1 MSVFTIKLLALVTM
15 VIDHSA
21 YYLYGSS
28 LIGHGLYFAMRTAGR
43 IAFPLYAFLLVNGFE
58 KTSDRG
64 KYLSRL
70 VLFAAVSQLPYT
82 VVFSYENYSLSAV
95 SGFTI
100 LWPWY
105 VIAPAALAVCAVWYF
120 CVRRDAS
127 VISLAAAFALAVVQL
142 SAGGVCLL
150 GFDTNV
156 FYTLAVSL
164 AGMSVLAMLANRP
177 ANIGQIGQTLACLA
191 AFIICAL
198 CILPHS
204 DYGWYGFAL
213 MMLLYLSRR
222 SKYLQAAVLL
232 VWCCAEYV
240 VYIHNWPYFAAA
252 ALAVIPMLLYNGR
265 RGRPVKLF
273 FYMIYPLHLAV
284 LGMLVLISAAL

>member
-1 MSVFTIKLLALVTM
+1 MSVFAIKLLALVTM

-95 SGFTI
+95 SGFAL

-105 VIAPAALAVCAVWYF
+105 VIVPAALAVCAVWYF

-177 ANIGQIGQTLACLA
+177 ANVGQTLACLA

-198 CILPHS
+198 CIPPHS

-213 MMLLYLSRR
+213 MMLLWMSRR
-222 SKYLQAAVLL
+222 SKPMQAAVLL
-232 VWCCAEYV
+232 LWSYAEYA
-240 VYIHNWPYFAAA
+240 VYIHNWAYFAAA
-252 ALAVIPMLLYNGR
+252 ALAVIPVLLYNGR

-284 LGMLVLISAAL
+284 FGMLVLVSAAL

>member
-1 MSVFTIKLLALVTM
+1 MSVFAIKLLALVTM

-21 YYLYGSS
+21 YYLYASS
-28 LIGHGLYFAMRTAGR
+28 LIEHGLYFAMRTVGR

-58 KTSDRG
+58 KTSNRG
-64 KYLSRL
+64 RYLSRL

-82 VVFSYENYSLSAV
+82 VVFSYENYSHSAA
-95 SGFTI
+95 SGFAL

-105 VIAPAALAVCAVWYF
+105 VVVPAVLAVCAVWYF

-127 VISLAAAFALAVVQL
+127 VIGLAAALALAVVQL
-142 SAGGVCLL
+142 SAGGACLL
-150 GFDTNV
+150 GFETNV

-177 ANIGQIGQTLACLA
+177 ANIGQTLACLA

-213 MMLLYLSRR
+213 MMLLWMSRR
-222 SKYLQAAVLL
+222 SKPMQAAVLL
-232 VWCCAEYV
+232 LWSYAEYA
-240 VYIHNWPYFAAA
+240 VYIHNWAYFAAA
-252 ALAVIPMLLYNGR
+252 ALAVIPVLLYNGR

>member
-28 LIGHGLYFAMRTAGR
+28 LIGYGLYFAMRTAGR

-95 SGFTI
+95 SGFAL

-105 VIAPAALAVCAVWYF
+105 VVVPAALAVCAVWYF

-150 GFDTNV
+150 GFETNV

-177 ANIGQIGQTLACLA
+177 ANIGQTLACLA

-213 MMLLYLSRR
+213 MMLLWMSRR
-222 SKYLQAAVLL
+222 SKPMQAAVLL
-232 VWCCAEYV
+232 LWSYAEYA
-240 VYIHNWPYFAAA
+240 VYIHNLAYFAAA
-252 ALAVIPMLLYNGR
+252 ALAVIPVLLYNGR

-284 LGMLVLISAAL
+284 FGMLVLVSAAL

>member
-1 MSVFTIKLLALVTM
+1 M

-95 SGFTI
+95 SGFAL

-105 VIAPAALAVCAVWYF
+105 VIVPAALAVCAVWYF

-127 VISLAAAFALAVVQL
+127 VISLAAAFILAVVQL

-150 GFDTNV
+150 GLETNV

-177 ANIGQIGQTLACLA
+177 ANIGQTLACLA

-213 MMLLYLSRR
+213 MMLLWMSRR
-222 SKYLQAAVLL
+222 SKPMQAAVLL
-232 VWCCAEYV
+232 LWSYAEYA
-240 VYIHNWPYFAAA
+240 VYIHNWAYFAAA
-252 ALAVIPMLLYNGR
+252 ALAVIPVLLYNGR

-284 LGMLVLISAAL
+284 FGMLVLVSAAL

>member
-1 MSVFTIKLLALVTM
+1 MSVFAIKLLALVTM

-95 SGFTI
+95 SGFAL

-105 VIAPAALAVCAVWYF
+105 VIVPAALAVCAVWYF

-127 VISLAAAFALAVVQL
+127 VISLAAAFALAVVKL

-150 GFDTNV
+150 GFETNV

-177 ANIGQIGQTLACLA
+177 ANIGQTLACLA

-213 MMLLYLSRR
+213 MMLLWMSRR
-222 SKYLQAAVLL
+222 SKPMQAAVLL
-232 VWCCAEYV
+232 LWSYAEYD
-240 VYIHNWPYFAAA
+240 VYIHNWAYFAAA
-252 ALAVIPMLLYNGR
+252 ALAVIPVLLYNGR

-284 LGMLVLISAAL
+284 FGMLVLVSAAL

>member
-1 MSVFTIKLLALVTM
+1 MSVFAIKLLALVTM

-21 YYLYGSS
+21 YYLYSSS
-28 LIGHGLYFAMRTAGR
+28 LIGYGLYFAMRTAGR

-95 SGFTI
+95 SGFAL

-105 VIAPAALAVCAVWYF
+105 VIVPAALAVCAVWYF

-127 VISLAAAFALAVVQL
+127 VISLAAAFALAVVKL

-150 GFDTNV
+150 GHETNV

-177 ANIGQIGQTLACLA
+177 ANIGQTLACLA

-213 MMLLYLSRR
+213 MMLLWMSRR
-222 SKYLQAAVLL
+222 SKPMQAAVLL
-232 VWCCAEYV
+232 LWSYAEYA
-240 VYIHNWPYFAAA
+240 VYIHNWAYFAAA
-252 ALAVIPMLLYNGR
+252 ALAVIPVLLYNGR

-284 LGMLVLISAAL
+284 FGMLVLVSAAL

>member
-1 MSVFTIKLLALVTM
+1 MSVFAIKLLALVTM

-21 YYLYGSS
+21 YYLYASS
-28 LIGHGLYFAMRTAGR
+28 LIEHGLYFAMRTVGR

-64 KYLSRL
+64 RYLSRL

-82 VVFSYENYSLSAV
+82 VVFSYENYSHSAA
-95 SGFTI
+95 SGFAL

-105 VIAPAALAVCAVWYF
+105 VVVPAVLAVCAVWYF

-127 VISLAAAFALAVVQL
+127 VVSLAAAFVLAAMQL

-150 GFDTNV
+150 SFDTNV

-164 AGMSVLAMLANRP
+164 AGMSVLAMLVNRP
-177 ANIGQIGQTLACLA
+177 ASFDRALPCLA
-191 AFIICAL
+191 AFVICAL
-198 CILPHS
+198 CILPNS

-213 MMLLYLSRR
+213 MMLLWLSRR
-222 SKYLQAAVLL
+222 SKPMQAAVLL
-232 VWCCAEYV
+232 LWCYAEYV
-240 VYIHNWPYFAAA
+240 VRIHSWAYFAAA
-252 ALAVIPMLLYNGR
+252 ALAVIPVLLYNGR

>member
-1 MSVFTIKLLALVTM
+1 MSVFAIKLLALVTM

-70 VLFAAVSQLPYT
+70 VLFAAVSQIPYT

-95 SGFTI
+95 SGFAL

-105 VIAPAALAVCAVWYF
+105 VIVPAALAVCAVWYF

-127 VISLAAAFALAVVQL
+127 VISLAAAFILAVVKL

-150 GFDTNV
+150 GFETNV

-177 ANIGQIGQTLACLA
+177 ANIGQTLACLA

-213 MMLLYLSRR
+213 MMLLWMSRR
-222 SKYLQAAVLL
+222 SKPMQAAVLL
-232 VWCCAEYV
+232 LWSYAEYA
-240 VYIHNWPYFAAA
+240 VYIHNWAYFAAA
-252 ALAVIPMLLYNGR
+252 ALAVIPVLLYNGR

-284 LGMLVLISAAL
+284 FGMLVLVSAAL

>member
-1 MSVFTIKLLALVTM
+1 MSVFAIKLLALVTM

-70 VLFAAVSQLPYT
+70 VLFAAVSQIPYT

-95 SGFTI
+95 SGFAL

-105 VIAPAALAVCAVWYF
+105 VVVPAVLAVCAVWYF

-150 GFDTNV
+150 GFETNV

-177 ANIGQIGQTLACLA
+177 ANIGQTLACLA

-213 MMLLYLSRR
+213 MMLLWMSRR
-222 SKYLQAAVLL
+222 SKPMQAAVLL
-232 VWCCAEYV
+232 LWSYAEYA
-240 VYIHNWPYFAAA
+240 VYIHNWAYFAAA
-252 ALAVIPMLLYNGR
+252 ALAVIPVLLYNGR

-284 LGMLVLISAAL
+284 FGMLVLVSAAL

>member
-1 MSVFTIKLLALVTM
+1 MSVFAIKLLALVTM
-15 VIDHSA
+15 VIDHTA
-21 YYLYGSS
+21 FYLYSS
-28 LIGHGLYFAMRTAGR
+28 GLIRSGLYFSLRTVGR

-58 KTSDRG
+58 KTSNRS

-82 VVFSYENYSLSAV
+82 MVFSHENYSLSAI
-95 SGFTI
+95 SGLAL

-105 VIAPAALAVCAVWYF
+105 VVAPALLAVCAVWYF

-127 VISLAAAFALAVVQL
+127 VISLAAAFVIAAVQL

-150 GFDTNV
+150 GFETNV

-164 AGMSVLAMLANRP
+164 AGMSVLKLLVSRP
-177 ANIGQIGQTLACLA
+177 ANFGRTVSLLA
-191 AFIICAL
+191 AFVICAL

-213 MMLLYLSRR
+213 MLLLYLSRR

-232 VWCCAEYV
+232 LWCYAEYV
-240 VYIHNWPYFAAA
+240 VYIHSWAYFAAA
-252 ALAVIPMLLYNGR
+252 ALAVIPVLLYNGR

-284 LGMLVLISAAL
+284 LGILVLISAAV

>member
-1 MSVFTIKLLALVTM
+1 MSVFAIKLLALVTM

-70 VLFAAVSQLPYT
+70 MLFAAVSQIPYT

-95 SGFTI
+95 SGFAL

-105 VIAPAALAVCAVWYF
+105 VVVPAALAVCAVWYF

-177 ANIGQIGQTLACLA
+177 ANVGQTLACLA
-191 AFIICAL
+191 AFIIYAL

-213 MMLLYLSRR
+213 MMLLWMSRR
-222 SKYLQAAVLL
+222 SKPMQAAVLL
-232 VWCCAEYV
+232 LWSYAEYA
-240 VYIHNWPYFAAA
+240 VYIHNWAYFAAA
-252 ALAVIPMLLYNGR
+252 ALAVIPVLLYNGR

-284 LGMLVLISAAL
+284 FGMLVLVSAAL

>member
-1 MSVFTIKLLALVTM
+1 MSVFAIKLLALVTM

-21 YYLYGSS
+21 YYLYASS
-28 LIGHGLYFAMRTAGR
+28 LIEHGLYFAMRTVGR

-58 KTSDRG
+58 KTSNRG

-82 VVFSYENYSLSAV
+82 VVFSYENYSHSAA
-95 SGFTI
+95 SGFTL

-105 VIAPAALAVCAVWYF
+105 VVVPAVLAVCAVWYF

-127 VISLAAAFALAVVQL
+127 VVSLAAAFVLAAMQL

-164 AGMSVLAMLANRP
+164 AGMSVLAMLVNRP
-177 ANIGQIGQTLACLA
+177 ASFDRALACLA
-191 AFIICAL
+191 AFVICAL
-198 CILPHS
+198 CILPNS

-213 MMLLYLSRR
+213 MMLLYLTRR
-222 SKYLQAAVLL
+222 SKPMQAAVLL
-232 VWCCAEYV
+232 LWCYAEYAV
-240 VYIHNWPYFAAA
+240 RIHSWAYFAAA
-252 ALAVIPMLLYNGR
+252 ALAVIPVLLYNGR
-265 RGRPVKLF
+265 HGRPVKLF

>member
-1 MSVFTIKLLALVTM
+1 MSVFAIKLLALVTM

-21 YYLYGSS
+21 YYLYSSS
-28 LIGHGLYFAMRTAGR
+28 LIGYGLYFAMRTVGR

-58 KTSDRG
+58 KTSNRG

-82 VVFSYENYSLSAV
+82 VVFSYENYSHSAA
-95 SGFTI
+95 SGFAL

-105 VIAPAALAVCAVWYF
+105 VIVPAALAVCAVWYF

-127 VISLAAAFALAVVQL
+127 VISLAAAFVLAAMQL

-164 AGMSVLAMLANRP
+164 AGMSVLAMLVNRP
-177 ANIGQIGQTLACLA
+177 ASFDRVLPCLA
-191 AFIICAL
+191 AFVICAL
-198 CILPHS
+198 CILTNS

-213 MMLLYLSRR
+213 MMLLYLTRR
-222 SKYLQAAVLL
+222 SKPMQAAVLL
-232 VWCCAEYV
+232 LWCYAEYAV
-240 VYIHNWPYFAAA
+240 RIHSWAYFAAA
-252 ALAVIPMLLYNGR
+252 ALAVIPVLLYNSR

-284 LGMLVLISAAL
+284 LGMLILISAAL

>member
-1 MSVFTIKLLALVTM
+1 MSVFAIKLLALVTM
-15 VIDHSA
+15 VIDHTA
-21 YYLYGSS
+21 YYLYTSS
-28 LIGHGLYFAMRTAGR
+28 LIGAGLYYFLRTVGR

-58 KTSDRG
+58 KTSNRG

-82 VVFSYENYSLSAV
+82 VVFSYENYSHSAA
-95 SGFTI
+95 SGFTL

-105 VIAPAALAVCAVWYF
+105 VVVPAVLAVCAVWYF

-127 VISLAAAFALAVVQL
+127 VISLAAAFALAVVKL

-150 GFDTNV
+150 GLETNV

-177 ANIGQIGQTLACLA
+177 ANIGQTLACLA

-213 MMLLYLSRR
+213 MMLLWMSRR
-222 SKYLQAAVLL
+222 SKPMQAAVLL
-232 VWCCAEYV
+232 LWSYAEYA
-240 VYIHNWPYFAAA
+240 VYIHNWAYFAAA
-252 ALAVIPMLLYNGR
+252 ALAVIPVLLYNGR

-284 LGMLVLISAAL
+284 FGMLVLVSAAL

>member
-1 MSVFTIKLLALVTM
+1 MSVFAIKILALVTM
-15 VIDHSA
+15 VIDHTA
-21 YYLYGSS
+21 YYLYSS
-28 LIGHGLYFAMRTAGR
+28 RFIGYGLYFAMRTAGR

-58 KTSDRG
+58 KTSDRA

-70 VLFAAVSQLPYT
+70 VLFAAVSQFPYT
-82 VVFSYENYSLSAV
+82 VVFSQENYSLSAV
-95 SGFTI
+95 SGFAL

-105 VIAPAALAVCAVWYF
+105 VVVPAAIAVCAVWYF

-127 VISLAAAFALAVVQL
+127 VIGLAAALALAVVQL

-164 AGMSVLAMLANRP
+164 AGMSVLAMLGSRP
-177 ANIGQIGQTLACLA
+177 ASFGRALPCLA
-191 AFIICAL
+191 AFVICAL
-198 CILPHS
+198 CVLPNS

-222 SKYLQAAVLL
+222 SKPLQAAVLL
-232 VWCCAEYV
+232 LWCYAEYV
-240 VYIHNWPYFAAA
+240 VYIRSWAYFAAA
-252 ALAVIPMLLYNGR
+252 ALAVIPVLLYNDR
-265 RGRPVKLF
+265 HGRPVKLF
-273 FYMIYPLHLAV
+273 FYMIYPMHLAV
-284 LGMLVLISAAL
+284 LGVFVLLSAVL

>member
-1 MSVFTIKLLALVTM
+1 MSVFAIKLLALVTM

-21 YYLYGSS
+21 YYLYSS
-28 LIGHGLYFAMRTAGR
+28 RLIGYGLYFAMRTAGR

-58 KTSDRG
+58 KTSDRA
-64 KYLSRL
+64 KYLSWL

-82 VVFSYENYSLSAV
+82 VVFSHENYSLSAI
-95 SGFTI
+95 SGAAL

-105 VIAPAALAVCAVWYF
+105 VIVPAALAVCAVWYF
-120 CVRRDAS
+120 CVRRDAA
-127 VISLAAAFALAVVQL
+127 VVWLAAALALAAVQL

-164 AGMSVLAMLANRP
+164 AGMSVLAMFSSRP
-177 ANIGQIGQTLACLA
+177 ANFGQTLACLA
-191 AFIICAL
+191 AFVICAL

-213 MMLLYLSRR
+213 MLLLYLSRR
-222 SKYLQAAVLL
+222 SKPMQAAVLL
-232 VWCCAEYV
+232 LWCYAEYV
-240 VYIHNWPYFAAA
+240 VYIHSWAYFAAA
-252 ALAVIPMLLYNGR
+252 ALAVIPVLLYNGR
-265 RGRPVKLF
+265 RGRPVKIF

>member
-1 MSVFTIKLLALVTM
+1 MSVFAIKLLALVTM

-21 YYLYGSS
+21 YYLYGSR
-28 LIGHGLYFAMRTAGR
+28 LIGNGLYFAMRTAGR

-70 VLFAAVSQLPYT
+70 VLFAAVSQIPYT

-95 SGFTI
+95 SGFAL

-105 VIAPAALAVCAVWYF
+105 VVVPAVLAVCAVWYF

-150 GFDTNV
+150 GFETNV

-177 ANIGQIGQTLACLA
+177 ANIGQTLACLA

-213 MMLLYLSRR
+213 MMLLWMSRR
-222 SKYLQAAVLL
+222 SKPMQAAVLL
-232 VWCCAEYV
+232 LWSYAEYA
-240 VYIHNWPYFAAA
+240 VYIHNWAYFAAA
-252 ALAVIPMLLYNGR
+252 ALAVIPVLLYNGR

-284 LGMLVLISAAL
+284 FGMLVLVSAAL

>member
-1 MSVFTIKLLALVTM
+1 MSVFAIKLLALVTM

-95 SGFTI
+95 SGFAL

-105 VIAPAALAVCAVWYF
+105 VVVPAVLAVCAVWYF

-150 GFDTNV
+150 GLETNV

-177 ANIGQIGQTLACLA
+177 ANIGQTLACLA

-213 MMLLYLSRR
+213 MMLLWMSRR
-222 SKYLQAAVLL
+222 SKPMQAAVLL
-232 VWCCAEYV
+232 LWSYAEYA
-240 VYIHNWPYFAAA
+240 VYIHNWAYFAAA
-252 ALAVIPMLLYNGR
+252 ALAVIPVLLYNGR

-284 LGMLVLISAAL
+284 FGMLVLVSAAL

>member
-1 MSVFTIKLLALVTM
+1 MSVFAIKLLALVTM

-95 SGFTI
+95 SGFAL

-105 VIAPAALAVCAVWYF
+105 VIVPAALAVCAVWYF

-127 VISLAAAFALAVVQL
+127 VISLAAAFALAVVKL

-150 GFDTNV
+150 GLETNV

-177 ANIGQIGQTLACLA
+177 ANIGQTLACLA

-213 MMLLYLSRR
+213 MMLLWMSRR
-222 SKYLQAAVLL
+222 SKPMQAAVLL
-232 VWCCAEYV
+232 LWSYAEYA
-240 VYIHNWPYFAAA
+240 VYIHNWAYFAAA
-252 ALAVIPMLLYNGR
+252 ALAVIPVLLYNGR

-284 LGMLVLISAAL
+284 FGMLVLVSAAL

>member
-1 MSVFTIKLLALVTM
+1 MSVFAIKLLALVTM

-70 VLFAAVSQLPYT
+70 VLFAAVSQIPYT

-95 SGFTI
+95 SGFAL

-105 VIAPAALAVCAVWYF
+105 VIVPAALAVCAVWYF

-150 GFDTNV
+150 GLDTNV

-177 ANIGQIGQTLACLA
+177 ANIGQTLACLA

-213 MMLLYLSRR
+213 MMLLWMSRR
-222 SKYLQAAVLL
+222 SKPMQAAVLL
-232 VWCCAEYV
+232 LWSYAEYA
-240 VYIHNWPYFAAA
+240 VYIHNWAYFAAA
-252 ALAVIPMLLYNGR
+252 ALAVIPVLLYNGR

-284 LGMLVLISAAL
+284 FGMLVLVSAAL

>member
-95 SGFTI
+95 SGFAL

-105 VIAPAALAVCAVWYF
+105 VVVPAALAVCAVWYF

-164 AGMSVLAMLANRP
+164 TGMSVLAMLANRP
-177 ANIGQIGQTLACLA
+177 ANIGQTLACLA

-213 MMLLYLSRR
+213 MMLLWMSRR
-222 SKYLQAAVLL
+222 SKPMQAAVLL
-232 VWCCAEYV
+232 LWSYAEYA
-240 VYIHNWPYFAAA
+240 VYIHNWAYFAAA
-252 ALAVIPMLLYNGR
+252 ALAVIPVLLYNGR

-284 LGMLVLISAAL
+284 FGMLVLVSAAL

>member
-1 MSVFTIKLLALVTM
+1 MSVFAIKLLALVTM

-28 LIGHGLYFAMRTAGR
+28 LISYGLYFAMRIIGR

-70 VLFAAVSQLPYT
+70 VLFAAVSQLPFT
-82 VVFSYENYSLSAV
+82 LVFSYENYSLSAV
-95 SGFTI
+95 SGFAF

-105 VIAPAALAVCAVWYF
+105 VIIPAAFAVCAVWYF
-120 CVRRDAS
+120 CVRRDVS
-127 VISLAAAFALAVVQL
+127 VLGLAAAFAFAVVQL

-150 GFDTNV
+150 DFETNV

-164 AGMSVLAMLANRP
+164 AGMAVLAMLGNRP
-177 ANIGQIGQTLACLA
+177 VNYGRALLCLA
-191 AFIICAL
+191 AFVVCAL

-213 MMLLYLSRR
+213 MMLLYLARH
-222 SKYLQAAVLL
+222 SKPMQAAVLL
-232 VWCCAEYV
+232 LWSYAEYV
-240 VYIHNWPYFAAA
+240 VYIHSWAFFAAA
-252 ALAVIPMLLYNGR
+252 ALAVIPVLLYNGR
-265 RGRPVKLF
+265 RGRPVKMF

-284 LGMLVLISAAL
+284 LGVLVLISAVT

>member
-1 MSVFTIKLLALVTM
+1 MSVFAIKLLALVTM

-21 YYLYGSS
+21 YYLYGSR
-28 LIGHGLYFAMRTAGR
+28 LIGHGLYFVMRTAGR

-95 SGFTI
+95 SGFAL

-105 VIAPAALAVCAVWYF
+105 VIVPAALAVCAVWYF

-127 VISLAAAFALAVVQL
+127 VISLAAAFALAVVKL

-150 GFDTNV
+150 GHETNV

-177 ANIGQIGQTLACLA
+177 ANIGQTLAYLA

-213 MMLLYLSRR
+213 MMLLWMSRR
-222 SKYLQAAVLL
+222 SKPMQAAVLL
-232 VWCCAEYV
+232 LWSYAEYA
-240 VYIHNWPYFAAA
+240 VYIHNWAYFAAA
-252 ALAVIPMLLYNGR
+252 ALAVIPVLLYNGR

-284 LGMLVLISAAL
+284 FGMLVLVSAAL

>member
-1 MSVFTIKLLALVTM
+1 MSVFAIKLLALVTM

-70 VLFAAVSQLPYT
+70 VLFAAASQLPYT

-95 SGFTI
+95 SGFAL

-105 VIAPAALAVCAVWYF
+105 VIVPAVLAVCAVWYF

-150 GFDTNV
+150 GFETNV

-164 AGMSVLAMLANRP
+164 AGMSVLAMIANRP
-177 ANIGQIGQTLACLA
+177 ANIGQTLACLA

-213 MMLLYLSRR
+213 MMLLWMSRR
-222 SKYLQAAVLL
+222 SKPMQAAVLL
-232 VWCCAEYV
+232 LWSYAEYA
-240 VYIHNWPYFAAA
+240 VYIHNWAYFAAA
-252 ALAVIPMLLYNGR
+252 ALAVIPVLLYNGR

-284 LGMLVLISAAL
+284 FGMLVLVSAAL

>member
-1 MSVFTIKLLALVTM
+1 MSVFAIKLLALVTM

-95 SGFTI
+95 SGFAL

-105 VIAPAALAVCAVWYF
+105 VVVPAVLAVCAVWYF

-177 ANIGQIGQTLACLA
+177 ANIGQTLACLA

-213 MMLLYLSRR
+213 MMLLWMSRR
-222 SKYLQAAVLL
+222 SKPMQAAVLL
-232 VWCCAEYV
+232 LWSYAEYA
-240 VYIHNWPYFAAA
+240 VYIHNWAYFAAA
-252 ALAVIPMLLYNGR
+252 ALAVIPVLLYNGR

-284 LGMLVLISAAL
+284 FGMLVLVSAAL

>member
-1 MSVFTIKLLALVTM
+1 MSVFAIKLLALVTM

-95 SGFTI
+95 SGFAL

-105 VIAPAALAVCAVWYF
+105 VVVPAVLAVCAVWYF

-127 VISLAAAFALAVVQL
+127 VISLAAAFALAVVKL

-150 GFDTNV
+150 GHETNV

-177 ANIGQIGQTLACLA
+177 ANIGQTLACLA

-213 MMLLYLSRR
+213 MMLLWMSRR
-222 SKYLQAAVLL
+222 SKPMQAAVLL
-232 VWCCAEYV
+232 LWSYAEYA
-240 VYIHNWPYFAAA
+240 VYIHNWAYFAAA
-252 ALAVIPMLLYNGR
+252 ALAVIPVLLYNGR

-284 LGMLVLISAAL
+284 FGMLVLVSAAL

>member
-1 MSVFTIKLLALVTM
+1 MSVFAIKLLALVTM

-95 SGFTI
+95 SGFAL

-105 VIAPAALAVCAVWYF
+105 VVVPAVLAVCAVWYF

-127 VISLAAAFALAVVQL
+127 VISLAAAFALAVVKL

-150 GFDTNV
+150 GFETNV

-177 ANIGQIGQTLACLA
+177 ANIGQTLACLA

-213 MMLLYLSRR
+213 MMLLWMSRR
-222 SKYLQAAVLL
+222 SKPMQAAVLL
-232 VWCCAEYV
+232 LWSYAEYA
-240 VYIHNWPYFAAA
+240 VYIHNWAYFAAA
-252 ALAVIPMLLYNGR
+252 ALAVIPVLLYNGR

-284 LGMLVLISAAL
+284 FGMLVLVSAAL

>member
-1 MSVFTIKLLALVTM
+1 MSVFAIKLLALVTM

-70 VLFAAVSQLPYT
+70 VLFAAVSQIPYT

-95 SGFTI
+95 SGFAL

-105 VIAPAALAVCAVWYF
+105 VIVPAALAVCAVWYF

-127 VISLAAAFALAVVQL
+127 VISLAAAFALAVVKL

-150 GFDTNV
+150 GLETNV

-177 ANIGQIGQTLACLA
+177 ANIGQTLACLA

-213 MMLLYLSRR
+213 MMLLWMSRR
-222 SKYLQAAVLL
+222 SKPMQAAVLL
-232 VWCCAEYV
+232 LWSYAEYA
-240 VYIHNWPYFAAA
+240 VYIHNWAYFAAA
-252 ALAVIPMLLYNGR
+252 ALAVIPVLLYNGR

-284 LGMLVLISAAL
+284 FGMLVLVSAAL

>member
-1 MSVFTIKLLALVTM
+1 MSVFAIKLLALVTM

-70 VLFAAVSQLPYT
+70 VLFAAVSQIPYT

-95 SGFTI
+95 SGFAL

-105 VIAPAALAVCAVWYF
+105 VIVPAALAVCAVWYF

-127 VISLAAAFALAVVQL
+127 VISLAAAFALTVVQL

-177 ANIGQIGQTLACLA
+177 ANIGQTLACLA

-213 MMLLYLSRR
+213 MMLLWMSRR
-222 SKYLQAAVLL
+222 SKPMQAAVLL
-232 VWCCAEYV
+232 LWSYAEYA
-240 VYIHNWPYFAAA
+240 VYIHNWAYFAAA
-252 ALAVIPMLLYNGR
+252 ALAVIPVLLYNGR

-284 LGMLVLISAAL
+284 FGMLVLVSAAL

>member
-1 MSVFTIKLLALVTM
+1 MSVFAIKLLALVTM

-21 YYLYGSS
+21 YYLYSSS
-28 LIGHGLYFAMRTAGR
+28 LIGYGLYFAMRTAGR

-58 KTSDRG
+58 KTSDRA

-82 VVFSYENYSLSAV
+82 VVFSHENYSLSAI
-95 SGFTI
+95 SGFAL

-105 VIAPAALAVCAVWYF
+105 VIVPAALAVCAVWYF

-127 VISLAAAFALAVVQL
+127 VIGLAAALTLAVVQL

-164 AGMSVLAMLANRP
+164 AGMSVLAMLGSRP
-177 ANIGQIGQTLACLA
+177 ASFGQTLACLA
-191 AFIICAL
+191 AFAICAL
-198 CILPHS
+198 CILPNS

-213 MMLLYLSRR
+213 MMLLYLSRC

-232 VWCCAEYV
+232 LWCCAEYV
-240 VYIHNWPYFAAA
+240 VYIHSWVYFAAA
-252 ALAVIPMLLYNGR
+252 ALAVIPVLLYNGR
-265 RGRPVKLF
+265 RGRPVKMF
-273 FYMIYPLHLAV
+273 FYMIYPLHLAA
-284 LGMLVLISAAL
+284 LGMLVLICAVT

>member
-1 MSVFTIKLLALVTM
+1 MSVFAIKLLALVTM

-95 SGFTI
+95 SGFAL

-105 VIAPAALAVCAVWYF
+105 VIVPAALAVCAVWYF

-127 VISLAAAFALAVVQL
+127 VISLAAAFALAVVKL

-150 GFDTNV
+150 GFETNV

-177 ANIGQIGQTLACLA
+177 VNIGQTLACLA

-213 MMLLYLSRR
+213 MMLLWMSRR
-222 SKYLQAAVLL
+222 SKPMQAAVLL
-232 VWCCAEYV
+232 LWSYAEYA
-240 VYIHNWPYFAAA
+240 VYIHNWAYFATA
-252 ALAVIPMLLYNGR
+252 ALAVIPVLLYNGR

-284 LGMLVLISAAL
+284 FGMLVLVSAAL

>member
-1 MSVFTIKLLALVTM
+1 MSVFAIKLLALVTM

-21 YYLYGSS
+21 YYLYASS
-28 LIGHGLYFAMRTAGR
+28 LIEHGLYFAMRTVGR

-58 KTSDRG
+58 KTSNRG
-64 KYLSRL
+64 RYLSRL

-82 VVFSYENYSLSAV
+82 VVFSYENYSHSAA
-95 SGFTI
+95 SGFAL

-105 VIAPAALAVCAVWYF
+105 VVVPAVLAVCAVWYF

-127 VISLAAAFALAVVQL
+127 VISLAAAFVLAAMQL

-150 GFDTNV
+150 SFDTNV

-164 AGMSVLAMLANRP
+164 AGMSVLAMLVNRP
-177 ANIGQIGQTLACLA
+177 ASFDRAFPCLA
-191 AFIICAL
+191 AFVICAL
-198 CILPHS
+198 CILPNS

-213 MMLLYLSRR
+213 MMLLWLSRR
-222 SKYLQAAVLL
+222 SKPMQAAVLL
-232 VWCCAEYV
+232 LWCYAEYV
-240 VYIHNWPYFAAA
+240 VRIHSWAYFAAA
-252 ALAVIPMLLYNGR
+252 ALAVIPVLLYNGR

>member
-1 MSVFTIKLLALVTM
+1 MSVFAIKLLALVTM

-95 SGFTI
+95 SGFAL

-105 VIAPAALAVCAVWYF
+105 VVVPAMLAVCAVWYF

-150 GFDTNV
+150 GFETNV

-177 ANIGQIGQTLACLA
+177 ANIGQTLACLA

-213 MMLLYLSRR
+213 MMLLWMSRR
-222 SKYLQAAVLL
+222 SKPMQAAVLL
-232 VWCCAEYV
+232 LWSYAEYA
-240 VYIHNWPYFAAA
+240 VYIHNWAYFAAA
-252 ALAVIPMLLYNGR
+252 ALAVIPVLLYNGR

-284 LGMLVLISAAL
+284 FGMLVLVSAAL

>member
-1 MSVFTIKLLALVTM
+1 MSVFAIKLLALVTM
-15 VIDHSA
+15 VIDHTA
-21 YYLYGSS
+21 FYLYSSS

-58 KTSDRG
+58 KTSDRA

-82 VVFSYENYSLSAV
+82 VVFSHENYSLLAI
-95 SGFTI
+95 SGAAL

-105 VIAPAALAVCAVWYF
+105 VVVPAALAVCAVWYF

-127 VISLAAAFALAVVQL
+127 VVWLAAALALAAVQL

-156 FYTLAVSL
+156 FYTLALSL
-164 AGMSVLAMLANRP
+164 AGMSVLRLLGSRP
-177 ANIGQIGQTLACLA
+177 TNFGHALGCLA
-191 AFIICAL
+191 AFVICAL
-198 CILPHS
+198 YILPNS

-222 SKYLQAAVLL
+222 SKPMQAAVLL
-232 VWCCAEYV
+232 LWCYAEYV
-240 VYIHNWPYFAAA
+240 IYIHSWAYFAAA
-252 ALAVIPMLLYNGR
+252 ALAVIPVLLYNGK

>member
-1 MSVFTIKLLALVTM
+1 
-15 VIDHSA
+15 
-21 YYLYGSS
+21 
-28 LIGHGLYFAMRTAGR
+28 MRTAGR

-58 KTSDRG
+58 KTSNRA

-82 VVFSYENYSLSAV
+82 VVFSQENYRLSAI
-95 SGFTI
+95 SGFAL

-105 VIAPAALAVCAVWYF
+105 VIVPAALTVCVVWYF

-127 VISLAAAFALAVVQL
+127 VIGLAAAFALAVMQL
-142 SAGGVCLL
+142 AAGGVCLL
-150 GFDTNV
+150 GFNTNV

-177 ANIGQIGQTLACLA
+177 ANIGQTLACLA
-191 AFIICAL
+191 AFVICAL
-198 CILPHS
+198 CILPNS

-222 SKYLQAAVLL
+222 SKPLQAAVLL
-232 VWCCAEYV
+232 LWCCAEYV
-240 VYIHNWPYFAAA
+240 VYIHNWAYFAAA
-252 ALAVIPMLLYNGR
+252 ALAVIPVLLYNGR